1 MERSEYGK
9 IKRFNT
15 AYLVEAKKLRQEP
28 TVLPDNALVEMYLE
42 TLESGFAQEVRVN
55 MTQMKLLATRLP
67 GLTTPTPAPA
77 APKVKRRGEI
87 PLEDVLKTAETIAEH
102 FGGTG
107 LQVNLSTGPV
117 QPVSVLP
124 PAADKT
130 TVKREVAA
138 HLEEFQSE
146 IATLKDQSVNQEK
159 RFKETLAKMEANLKQ
174 SFSQSTRDPPP
185 HKDIVQ
191 TGEASNRWGQDRAY
205 SQRPEQSNVNLG
217 PCWYC
222 GQGHRMANCHFKQE
236 HIDMGYITFD
246 GGLVRFGNG
255 GPIPRYPDSKT
266 KKEKVDEHYSSL
278 GKPRGTSLFQ
288 AQASV
293 HDQFSQFHASDDRVD
308 YDSRDD
314 ELRSLRVQM
323 NLQRTQV
330 VPHIQMNPVRHPQV
344 QQNYQGNSAQQ
355 FMQLP
360 APVGG
365 ITGGFDAL
373 QLVQLVDEAR
383 KSAAPVQQ
391 LVTTWT
397 GARTDTAP
405 NPNF

>member
-1 MERSEYGK
+1 MS
-9 IKRFNT
+9 
-15 AYLVEAKKLRQEP
+15 
-28 TVLPDNALVEMYLE
+28 
-42 TLESGFAQEVRVN
+42 
-55 MTQMKLLATRLP
+55 
-67 GLTTPTPAPA
+67 
-77 APKVKRRGEI
+77 
-87 PLEDVLKTAETIAEH
+87 
-102 FGGTG
+102 
-107 LQVNLSTGPV
+107 
-117 QPVSVLP
+117 
-124 PAADKT
+124 
-130 TVKREVAA
+130 
-138 HLEEFQSE
+138 
-146 IATLKDQSVNQEK
+146 
-159 RFKETLAKMEANLKQ
+159 
-174 SFSQSTRDPPP
+174 
-185 HKDIVQ
+185 
-191 TGEASNRWGQDRAY
+191 
-205 SQRPEQSNVNLG
+205 
-217 PCWYC
+217 
-222 GQGHRMANCHFKQE
+222 NCHFKQE

-255 GPIPRYPDSKT
+255 GVIPRYPDSKT

-288 AQASV
+288 AQTNI

-391 LVTTWT
+391 LVATRT